1 MAKLNKFATNLTL
14 AQEGTEIDLGDGLIV
29 RIAKANN
36 ANYSKYMKQVLK
48 PYERQL
54 RQKAGGL
61 DDQIF
66 ERLYVEAIAETVWLG
81 WRGLEDDNGVEIPYT
96 KEKCIEILKD
106 PQYDELKKLILG
118 LAEESAVFA
127 KEAVEDTK
135 AV

>member
-36 ANYSKYMKQVLK
+36 ANYTKYMKMVLR
-48 PYERQL
+48 PYERQI
-54 RQKAGGL
+54 RTKGL

-66 ERLYVEAIAETVWLG
+66 EKLYVEAIAETVWLG

-106 PQYDELKKLILG
+106 PQYEELKKLVLG
-118 LAEESAVFA
+118 LAEEAAVFA

-135 AV
+135 AA